1 MVYCLVP
8 EALTPFQAPD
18 RGMILVTTFLKGE
31 DSRMKKTCV
40 ALLLS
45 ILIVSCKSTVID
57 EQGVKDGSSG
67 QTATIELATSKII
80 DLSHSYDAD
89 TIFWPTEDGFK
100 LEKEQ
105 DGINDKGF
113 YYASNKFTTAEHG
126 GTHIDAPRHFA
137 QGHPT
142 VDQIPVDRLM
152 GSAILVDVS
161 TKCQQNPDYQI
172 SPEDLQQWERDNG
185 PIPTGSIVIFKTGYA
200 KKWPDRKT
208 YLGTDERGAQAAA
221 KLHFP
226 GISPDAAKWI
236 SENRSIKAVGLDTAS
251 IDYGQS
257 TMFETHRTLFA
268 QDIPAFENLGD
279 LDGLPAK
286 GFTIIALPMKI
297 GGGSGGPL
305 RVVAIVKGSH

>member
-1 MVYCLVP
+1 MKKLCIV
-8 EALTPFQAPD
+8 
-18 RGMILVTTFLKGE
+18 ILFSMFIFSCRAAGE
-31 DSRMKKTCV
+31 DQAAKTG
-40 ALLLS
+40 
-45 ILIVSCKSTVID
+45 TP
-57 EQGVKDGSSG
+57 
-67 QTATIELATSKII
+67 ATSSQTTTIDLPASKIV
-80 DLSHSYDAD
+80 DLSHPYDAD

-137 QGHPT
+137 QGHET
-142 VDQIPVDRLM
+142 VDQIPLDRLM
-152 GSAILVDVS
+152 GPAILIDVS
-161 TKCQQNPDYQI
+161 ARSQQNPDYLI

-185 PIPTGSIVIFKTGYA
+185 AIPAGAIVIFKTGYA
-200 KKWPDRKT
+200 KRWPDRKS
-208 YLGTDERGAQAAA
+208 YLGTDEHGAQAVA

-226 GISPDAAKWI
+226 GISPEAARWLAD
-236 SENRSIKAVGLDTAS
+236 NRSIKAVGLDTAS

-268 QDIPAFENLGD
+268 KDIPAFENLAD

-286 GFTIIALPMKI
+286 GFSIIALPMKI

-305 RVVAIVKGSH
+305 RVVALLKAN

>member
-1 MVYCLVP
+1 
-8 EALTPFQAPD
+8 
-18 RGMILVTTFLKGE
+18 
-31 DSRMKKTCV
+31 MKKLCV
-40 ALLLS
+40 VMLFAMLA
-45 ILIVSCKSTVID
+45 ISCRAVGE
-57 EQGVKDGSSG
+57 EQAVRPASSPSSS
-67 QTATIELATSKII
+67 QAATIDLAASRIV
-80 DLSHSYDAD
+80 DLSHPYDAD

-152 GSAILVDVS
+152 GPAVLVDVS
-161 TKCQQNPDYQI
+161 AKCQQNADYLI
-172 SPEDLQQWERDNG
+172 SLEDLQQWERDNG
-185 PIPTGSIVIFKTGYA
+185 AIPGGSIVIFKTGYA
-200 KKWPDRKT
+200 KKWPDRKM
-208 YLGTDERGAQAAA
+208 YLGTDERGPQAVA

-226 GISPDAAKWI
+226 GISPEAARWI

-257 TMFETHRTLFA
+257 SMFDTHRILFA
-268 QDIPAFENLGD
+268 KDIPAFENLGD

-286 GFTIIALPMKI
+286 GFNIIALPMKI
-297 GGGSGGPL
+297 RGGSGGPL
-305 RVVAIVKGSH
+305 RVVAIVRESH

>member
-1 MVYCLVP
+1 LAISSRAVG
-8 EALTPFQAPD
+8 EEQA
-18 RGMILVTTFLKGE
+18 
-31 DSRMKKTCV
+31 
-40 ALLLS
+40 
-45 ILIVSCKSTVID
+45 
-57 EQGVKDGSSG
+57 VKFGSSPSSS
-67 QTATIELATSKII
+67 QAATIDLAASRIV
-80 DLSHSYDAD
+80 DLSHPYDAD

-152 GSAILVDVS
+152 GPAVLVDVS
-161 TKCQQNPDYQI
+161 AKCQQNADYLI

-185 PIPTGSIVIFKTGYA
+185 AIPGGSIVIFKTGYA
-200 KKWPDRKT
+200 KKWPDRKM
-208 YLGTDERGAQAAA
+208 YLGTDERGPQAVA

-226 GISPDAAKWI
+226 GISPEAARWI

-257 TMFETHRTLFA
+257 SMFDTHRILFA
-268 QDIPAFENLGD
+268 KDIPAFENLGD

-286 GFTIIALPMKI
+286 GFNIIALPMKI
-297 GGGSGGPL
+297 RGGSGGPL
-305 RVVAIVKGSH
+305 RVVAIVRESH